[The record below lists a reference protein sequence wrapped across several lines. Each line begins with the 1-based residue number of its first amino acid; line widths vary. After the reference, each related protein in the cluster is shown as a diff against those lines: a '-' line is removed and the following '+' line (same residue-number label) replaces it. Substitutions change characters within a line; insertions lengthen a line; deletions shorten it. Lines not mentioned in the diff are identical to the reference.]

1 MINNQGISLTIML
14 DQKVLSGSWMG
25 ERDEKYLLI
34 ITISIYPLLRLYQQK
49 IPFLLLPNEISLL
62 SLIPSFSLLNV
73 LTDFMAIIKYRKKG
87 INNIL

>member
-1 MINNQGISLTIML
+1 
-14 DQKVLSGSWMG
+14 MG
-25 ERDEKYLLI
+25 ERDEKYVLI
-34 ITISIYPLLRLYQQK
+34 ITISIYPLLQLYQK

-73 LTDFMAIIKYRKKG
+73 LTDFMAIIKYRKKD